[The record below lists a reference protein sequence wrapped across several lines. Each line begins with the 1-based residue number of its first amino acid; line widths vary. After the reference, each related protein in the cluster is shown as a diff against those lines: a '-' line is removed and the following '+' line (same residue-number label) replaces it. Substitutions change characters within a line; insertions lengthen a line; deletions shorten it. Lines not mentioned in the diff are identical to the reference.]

1 MYCDYLLEKF
11 LSLIK
16 KKQIEK
22 LVISK
27 QFCFEIKINIDF
39 LFNSNKYFL
48 KNEHRNL

>member
-39 LFNSNKYFL
+39 YLIQTRNIL
-48 KNEHRNL
+48 KKMNTNL